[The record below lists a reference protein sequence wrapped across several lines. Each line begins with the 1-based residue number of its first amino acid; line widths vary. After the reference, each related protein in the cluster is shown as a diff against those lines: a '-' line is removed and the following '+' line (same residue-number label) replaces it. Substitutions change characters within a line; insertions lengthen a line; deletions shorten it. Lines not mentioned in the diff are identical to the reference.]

1 MVLTSFET
9 IHFPLMLERAKD
21 ILLAPLA
28 NTDMLWMVI
37 PLLITLFAMETYFG
51 RYVDDELG
59 WNTALGNALVLLFV
73 SMDLFRTLIAK
84 LPTPHTAAQVVRSLP
99 QPEFALALLVGLG
112 GIYLIFT
119 DFFRILPK
127 QIAFNISSAFPIN
140 FIAYASLVVIYT
152 DISLDW
158 HTLLGALLLFGMLAM
173 FFWYFRLIIPYAN
186 TARKQE
192 G

>member
-1 MVLTSFET
+1 M
-9 IHFPLMLERAKD
+9 
-21 ILLAPLA
+21 
-28 NTDMLWMVI
+28 
-37 PLLITLFAMETYFG
+37 
-51 RYVDDELG
+51 
-59 WNTALGNALVLLFV
+59 
-73 SMDLFRTLIAK
+73 
-84 LPTPHTAAQVVRSLP
+84 
-99 QPEFALALLVGLG
+99 
-112 GIYLIFT
+112 
-119 DFFRILPK
+119 PK

>member
-1 MVLTSFET
+1 
-9 IHFPLMLERAKD
+9 MLERAKD